1 MGDRTQKETNG
12 VYLVRAKQSILGLQQ
27 GRVSNTVWESRRR
40 RETRNRPVKGKDG
53 GGGGERIGDMV

>member
-27 GRVSNTVWESRRR
+27 GCVSNTVGELRHRK
-40 RETRNRPVKGKDG
+40 ETRNRPVKGKDMME
-53 GGGGERIGDMV
+53 ERDRERFWV